1 MVYLSCKPNH
11 PTLERKVTMKDKN
24 TVALN
29 NYSET
34 YVKSVQAELNEIW
47 KPEIEAGKRKPF
59 TYEEALAQVR
69 YENAYYNFKAFDSM
83 MKHNGG
89 GGRMHGRRVGT
100 RRR

>member
-1 MVYLSCKPNH
+1 
-11 PTLERKVTMKDKN
+11 MKAKN
-24 TVALN
+24 TIVLN

-59 TYEEALAQVR
+59 TYEEALTQVR
-69 YENAYYNFKAFDSM
+69 YENAYYHFKAFDSM

>member
-1 MVYLSCKPNH
+1 
-11 PTLERKVTMKDKN
+11 MKDKN
-24 TVALN
+24 TIALN
-29 NYSET
+29 NYSKT
-34 YVKSVQAELNEIW
+34 YVKSAQAELNEIW

-89 GGRMHGRRVGT
+89 GGCMHGRRVGT

>member
-1 MVYLSCKPNH
+1 MVYLSCKQNH
-11 PTLERKVTMKDKN
+11 PTLERKVSMKDKN
-24 TVALN
+24 TIALN

-69 YENAYYNFKAFDSM
+69 YENAYYIFKAFDSM

-89 GGRMHGRRVGT
+89 GGCMHGRRVGT